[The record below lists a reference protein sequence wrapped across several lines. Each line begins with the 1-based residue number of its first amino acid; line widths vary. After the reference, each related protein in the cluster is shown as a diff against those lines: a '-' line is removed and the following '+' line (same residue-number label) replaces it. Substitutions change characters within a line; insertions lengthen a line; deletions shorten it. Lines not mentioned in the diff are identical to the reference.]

1 MYVPSSFVEPDRD
14 RLHDFVEQNGFGVLV
29 SQHAGLP
36 TATHLPFLL
45 DRNGGPQ
52 GTLSGHIARA
62 NPQWRDAEGQPALA
76 VFSGPHAYVSP
87 AWYETEKMVPTWNYV
102 AVHATGRLRVIEDP
116 DELRP
121 IVQASV
127 AAYEAPRPS
136 PWQLEPGEYLE
147 RMLKLIVG
155 FRIEIERLEGAWKL
169 SQNHPVERRERVIGA
184 LEGNPETRPVA
195 ALMRQTLPGKTPE
208 SARM

>member
-1 MYVPSSFVEPDRD
+1 MYVPPSFAEPNRD
-14 RLHDFVEQNGFGVLV
+14 RLHDFIEQNGFGVLV
-29 SQHAGLP
+29 SQHAGIP
-36 TATHLPFLL
+36 VATHLPFLL

-52 GTLSGHIARA
+52 GTLSGHMARA

-127 AAYEAPRPS
+127 AVYEAPRPS

-147 RMLKLIVG
+147 RMLKQIVG

-169 SQNHPVERRERVIGA
+169 SQNHPIERRERVIGA
-184 LEGNPETRPVA
+184 LEGNPETQPVA
-195 ALMRQTLPGKTPE
+195 ALMRQTLPGKNPE